1 MLSII
6 EPGHRSNYNQ
16 DNLTDIGLN
25 IKSPLGSIIG
35 CDDLVDTG
43 IVTDGIFWLNQYD
56 VVQRWQEIWGR
67 YDKLWYR

>member
-1 MLSII
+1 
-6 EPGHRSNYNQ
+6 
-16 DNLTDIGLN
+16 
-25 IKSPLGSIIG
+25 LGSIIG